1 MTYVSQ
7 NNMLYTLSLYSAVCQ
22 LCNNNT
28 GKKTSNWQRQKIII
42 LILVIS
48 LESLLYCRPFL
59 EDFLVIEFRNPE
71 RVLHFD
77 EEFNFLEILR

>member
-7 NNMLYTLSLYSAVCQ
+7 NSMLYTLSLYSAVYQ

-28 GKKTSNWQRQKIII
+28 GKKTPNWQRQEMII
-42 LILVIS
+42 LIVVVS

-59 EDFLVIEFRNPE
+59 EDFLVIDF
-71 RVLHFD
+71 
-77 EEFNFLEILR
+77 